1 MSTTPTVYGIT
12 NCDTVKRARQWLE
25 AKAVTYQFHDFRKAG
40 VPEERLQAWLDGVG
54 RDRLINRRGTTWRQL
69 SAEEQALADTD
80 AGAGELVRRYPALI
94 KRPVL
99 ETANHVLVGFEEA
112 AWNRAFA

>member
-1 MSTTPTVYGIT
+1 MPTTPIVYGIT

-25 AKAVTYQFHDFRKAG
+25 AKAVTYHFHDFRKAG
-40 VPEERLQAWLDGVG
+40 LPEERLPVWLEQLG

-69 SAEEQALADTD
+69 SAEEQALADSDT
-80 AGAGELVRRYPALI
+80 GACDLVRRYPALI

-99 ETANHVLVGFEEA
+99 EAGQDILVGFEEA
-112 AWNRAFA
+112 AWSRLVT

>member
-1 MSTTPTVYGIT
+1 MPNVPIVYGIT

-40 VPEERLQAWLDGVG
+40 LPDERLQAWLAQLG

-69 SAEEQALADTD
+69 SAEEQALATTD
-80 AGAGELVRRYPALI
+80 AGASELVRRYPALI

-99 ETANHVLVGFEEA
+99 EANGDTLVGFEEA
-112 AWNRAFA
+112 AWGRLFG